1 MRTRLFGLRG
11 MKGPIPL
18 ELVILASVTEL
29 KYRMN
34 EYVSLKVSVRDNN
47 TPEPSPILNEINL
60 L

>member
-1 MRTRLFGLRG
+1 